1 MVNAAYSSGTPALG
15 VGVGNAV
22 ITVDETADLDDAADK
37 IKISKTLDLAASC
50 SADNSVILVEKIYED
65 MLSKL
70 EERGGYLAN
79 SEEKEK
85 LRNTIWDE
93 EGHLN
98 TAIVAQPAEKI
109 AEMAGLDI
117 PENTEFIIVSEDG
130 WGPENLFSGEKLSVV
145 MALYKAN
152 DIDHAIELTNNI
164 QSYQGQGHSCGI
176 YSSSDENIMKLANIT
191 KTSRVMVNQPQAASN
206 SGNLWNGMRQTFS
219 LGCGSWGG
227 NGTNNNIS
235 WRDLINETW
244 VSKPLPQTKELI
256 SDEELFG
263 DVMNKIS

>member
-1 MVNAAYSSGTPALG
+1 
-15 VGVGNAV
+15 
-22 ITVDETADLDDAADK
+22 
-37 IKISKTLDLAASC
+37 
-50 SADNSVILVEKIYED
+50 
-65 MLSKL
+65 
-70 EERGGYLAN
+70 
-79 SEEKEK
+79 
-85 LRNTIWDE
+85 
-93 EGHLN
+93 
-98 TAIVAQPAEKI
+98 
-109 AEMAGLDI
+109 MAGLDI
-117 PENTEFIIVSEDG
+117 PENIEFIIVPEDG

-145 MALYKAN
+145 MALYKAS